1 MGGVLND
8 SLGLAIFIEG
18 FEFLPCTAP
27 RVGLPGIEPDSPWP
41 GGWNMQLNLG
51 GAQCLHFHEQ
61 DEQGLSQAWGEERR
75 DISIVTCKAV
85 IESEN

>member
-1 MGGVLND
+1 MANRSSFYIIWALGGGGGGGREVLSD

-41 GGWNMQLNLG
+41 GGWNMQLNLC

-61 DEQGLSQAWGEERR
+61 DEQGLSQA
-75 DISIVTCKAV
+75 
-85 IESEN
+85 